1 MKREN
6 EKIVE
11 LFGRTFKITKFD
23 AFTGSYILFQLME
36 KILPMGL
43 EDKIPGEGETT
54 LSEMMPASR
63 TLMTKAEFEKLQRDC
78 LLVVSEVLPAG
89 ARPCFNENGT
99 CGLNDIENNTPL
111 VLLLTIHSLVFN
123 IGDFFVAGGLS
134 ELKKSLSGLSLAN
147 FKM

>member
-1 MKREN
+1 
-6 EKIVE
+6 
-11 LFGRTFKITKFD
+11 
-23 AFTGSYILFQLME
+23 
-36 KILPMGL
+36 MGL

-99 CGLNDIENNTPL
+99 WGLNDIENNTPL

-123 IGDFFVAGGLS
+123 IGDFFRRRRHCRIRKRACPVYPLPTSKCKWVGVCACAGRHV
-134 ELKKSLSGLSLAN
+134 ETA
-147 FKM
+147 